1 MTAQAGISVVTRG
14 GEKTLTNQN
23 AQGLKAQMN
32 AERDARKRATM
43 GVDADDNRPFA
54 DDVGAAEADLQEET
68 PESQLDAIG
77 TAQYQERAD
86 LEVEALNDWER
97 THLGDGASDS
107 DEAGM

>member
-54 DDVGAAEADLQEET
+54 DDAGAAEADLQEET

-77 TAQYQERAD
+77 AA
-86 LEVEALNDWER
+86 
-97 THLGDGASDS
+97 
-107 DEAGM
+107 